1 VAAIQ
6 PLKRRCRGARLGHH
20 SAGLDATTAH
30 PLIIEPAFRRAACLP
45 SVDTPLKQR
54 LIGAIVLVALAVIFL
69 PMLVK
74 GPAPDSGVA
83 NVPIAAPAA
92 PADGQFQTRELPLV
106 APAGG
111 ATGLQGAAST
121 AAPLGQ
127 SAATP
132 ADASAEADTSPAVA
146 AGNYAVSFGAYASQ
160 KDADAVI
167 AYLKRSNLPGFSEP
181 ATINGRAAFRVR
193 VGPYADRAQAE
204 AARLEAVKVRN
215 DVKAEVVTLD
225 ARAETPVAAAP
236 APVPT
241 SSTSAA
247 SAATVTTETLPPEP
261 AAASRPATKPEAP
274 RPVPKPEPR
283 AETRAT
289 TPEPAK
295 PVAVPAAP
303 AASSVGFAVQLGA
316 FGKAEDANALRD
328 KVRAAGFSAFV
339 EQVRTDKGTL
349 HRVRVGPVANRA
361 EAENLKAQVASK
373 VGVAGMVRPHP

>member
-1 VAAIQ
+1 M
-6 PLKRRCRGARLGHH
+6 
-20 SAGLDATTAH
+20 
-30 PLIIEPAFRRAACLP
+30 
-45 SVDTPLKQR
+45 DTPLKQR

-83 NVPIAAPAA
+83 NVPISAPDA

-106 APAGG
+106 APTGA
-111 ATGLQGAAST
+111 ATGLQSGVSST
-121 AAPLGQ
+121 QPPQQDAAAPAEP
-127 SAATP
+127 AA
-132 ADASAEADTSPAVA
+132 ADTSPAVA

-160 KDADAVI
+160 ADANAVI
-167 AYLKRSNLPGFSEP
+167 AFLKKAQLPGFSEP
-181 ATINGRAAFRVR
+181 ATINGRQAWRVR

-225 ARAETPVAAAP
+225 ARADSAAVAAAPTPAPTPTPAPAASSAAAAPAAATVKTEALPPEPVAAAKP
-236 APVPT
+236 AP
-241 SSTSAA
+241 
-247 SAATVTTETLPPEP
+247 
-261 AAASRPATKPEAP
+261 KPEAP
-274 RPVPKPEPR
+274 KPEPKP
-283 AETRAT
+283 A
-289 TPEPAK
+289 PAK
-295 PVAVPAAP
+295 PEQAAAKPVDVPATP

-316 FGKAEDANALRD
+316 FGQAAEANALRD

-349 HRVRVGPVANRA
+349 NRVRVGPVANRA